1 MLSCASVEGLVRI
14 RDLAILSPS
23 QSNSSHREGI
33 GVDEPGGRR
42 PSVLETFVGM
52 ITPKLSTLFP
62 VAAGLLALF
71 ATFAMLGP
79 ISRAQDQSG
88 TRAAEDTRWLA
99 TAPGEV
105 EPGSGEIK
113 IASSVAGR
121 IAEVLIKAKDT
132 VFAGELL
139 VRLEDDDLRARVKV
153 AEAQA
158 ALQKRVRND
167 DVASA
172 RAADRRKVEDAVA
185 DAEKAVV
192 DARSAVDRSSAATR
206 KNSAPESA
214 LAAARMVL
222 SRAQDR
228 LNQQQADLRK
238 LDAQSNVPL
247 PTQPEGQ
254 LNIARAELAY
264 ANALLEKMIIRAPI
278 AGTVLQVNAKAGE
291 LASPSS
297 VLPLVLIGDV
307 STLRVRAEVAE
318 LNIGAIKLGQ
328 PVLVRAA
335 SFRERGFAGKVS
347 SIAPSV
353 EPRRIG
359 EDGQR
364 PPSDSK
370 FVQVFVD
377 LIDPGPLVVGM
388 SVDVY
393 FRPDATQ

>member
-1 MLSCASVEGLVRI
+1 
-14 RDLAILSPS
+14 
-23 QSNSSHREGI
+23 
-33 GVDEPGGRR
+33 
-42 PSVLETFVGM
+42 M

-79 ISRAQDQSG
+79 ISRAQVQSSA
-88 TRAAEDTRWLA
+88 RAQEDTRWLA

-113 IASSVAGR
+113 IGSSVVGR
-121 IAEVLIKAKDT
+121 IAEVLIKAKDK

-139 VRLEDDDLRARVKV
+139 VRLEDDDLRARIKV

-158 ALQKRVRND
+158 ALQKRVRNND
-167 DVASA
+167 NAASD
-172 RAADRRKVEDAVA
+172 RAADRRKAEDAVA

-192 DARSAVDRSSAATR
+192 DARSAVDRSSSATR
-206 KNSAPESA
+206 KNSAPESD

-222 SRAQDR
+222 ARAQDR
-228 LNQQQADLRK
+228 LNQQQVELLK
-238 LDAQSNVPL
+238 LVAQSNVPL

-264 ANALLEKMIIRAPI
+264 ANAVLEKMMIRAPI
-278 AGTVLQVNAKAGE
+278 AGTVLRVNAKAGE
-291 LASPSS
+291 LTSPSS

-307 STLRVRAEVAE
+307 STLRVRVEVAE

-335 SFRERGFAGKVS
+335 SFREREFAGKVS

-377 LIDPGPLVVGM
+377 LIDPGQLVVGM

>member
-1 MLSCASVEGLVRI
+1 MWTSRGA
-14 RDLAILSPS
+14 AA
-23 QSNSSHREGI
+23 
-33 GVDEPGGRR
+33 
-42 PSVLETFVGM
+42 PSVLETVVTM

-62 VAAGLLALF
+62 VTAGLLALF
-71 ATFAMLGP
+71 ATFAISGP
-79 ISRAQDQSG
+79 ISRAQDQSRA
-88 TRAAEDTRWLA
+88 RAAEDTRWIA

-113 IASSVAGR
+113 IGSSIAGR
-121 IAEVLIKAKDT
+121 IAEVVIKTKDR

-167 DVASA
+167 VVASA
-172 RAADRRKVEDAVA
+172 RAADRRKIEDAVA

-192 DARSAVDRSSAATR
+192 DARSAVDRSSAAIR

-214 LAAARMVL
+214 LPASRMEL
-222 SRAQDR
+222 SRARDR
-228 LNQQQADLRK
+228 LNQQQAELRK
-238 LDAQSNVPL
+238 LEAQSNVPL
-247 PTQPEGQ
+247 PTQSEGQ

-264 ANALLEKMIIRAPI
+264 ANAVLEKMMIRAPI
-278 AGTVLQVNAKAGE
+278 AGTVLQVNAKVGE

-297 VLPLVLIGDV
+297 LLPLVSIGDV
-307 STLRVRAEVAE
+307 PTLRVRAEVAE

-335 SFRERGFAGKVS
+335 SFHEREFAGKVS

-370 FVQVFVD
+370 FVRVFVD

-393 FRPDATQ
+393 FRPDVKQ

>member
-1 MLSCASVEGLVRI
+1 
-14 RDLAILSPS
+14 
-23 QSNSSHREGI
+23 
-33 GVDEPGGRR
+33 VDEPGSRR

-79 ISRAQDQSG
+79 ISRAQDQSSA
-88 TRAAEDTRWLA
+88 RAAEDTSWLA

-113 IASSVAGR
+113 IGSSVVGR
-121 IAEVLIKAKDT
+121 IAEVLIKTKDR

-158 ALQKRVRND
+158 ALQKRVRNH

-172 RAADRRKVEDAVA
+172 WAADRRKVEDAVA

-192 DARSAVDRSSAATR
+192 DAQSAVDRSSAAAR

-222 SRAQDR
+222 SRAQDY
-228 LNQQQADLRK
+228 LNQQQAELRK

-264 ANALLEKMIIRAPI
+264 ANAVLEKMIIRAPI
-278 AGTVLQVNAKAGE
+278 AGKVLQVNAKAGE

-307 STLRVRAEVAE
+307 STLRVRAELAE
-318 LNIGAIKLGQ
+318 LNIGAVKLGQ
-328 PVLVRAA
+328 LVLLRAA
-335 SFRERGFAGKVS
+335 AFREREFAGKVS

-377 LIDPGPLVVGM
+377 LIDPGPLAVGM
-388 SVDVY
+388 NVDVY
-393 FRPDATQ
+393 FRLDAAQ